1 MNFFGDYHTHSI
13 YSRRKYIPINHA
25 KGTLEEN
32 VLAAKIKG
40 LKEVGISDHGFS
52 HRMFGCERK
61 KLKEIKSELNRLS
74 QKYQIKTYLGVEANF
89 ISLDGTIDVTDDDR
103 KMLDI
108 VLCGFHSSAKPKT
121 FKEQFTIFFPNF
133 FAKFFGTSKKLK
145 EKNTIMVLNALEKNT
160 IDVLTHLNRKMKCNV
175 FEIAK
180 KAAEKGTLIELN
192 EKKCDFSKEEINLI
206 LEAGANFIV
215 NSDSHKPKSIGDF
228 KNVEKII
235 IENNIPIERIANLNK
250 TPKFISLTNKNITKE
265 E

>member
-13 YSRRKYIPINHA
+13 YSRKKYIPFNHA

-32 VLAAKIKG
+32 ILEAKIKG

-52 HRMFGCERK
+52 HRFFGCDRK

-74 QKYQIKTYLGVEANF
+74 QKYQLKTYLGVEANF
-89 ISLDGTIDVTDDDR
+89 ISLDGTIDVTEEDR
-103 KMLDI
+103 KNLDI
-108 VLCGFHSSAKPKT
+108 VLCGFHSSARPKT
-121 FKEQFTIFFPNF
+121 FKEQFTLFLPNF

-145 EKNTIMVLNALEKNT
+145 EKNTIMVLNALEKNK

-175 FEIAK
+175 YEIAK

-192 EKKCDFSKEEINLI
+192 EKKCDFSKEEIKLI

-215 NSDSHKPKSIGDF
+215 NSDSHKPYTIGVF
-228 KNVEKII
+228 KNIEKII
-235 IENNIPIERIANLNK
+235 LDNNIPEDRIVNLNK
-250 TPKFISLTNKNITKE
+250 VPKFISLNNNTKE